1 MSKLTEERQKL
12 ADALDAANQRHRE
25 ALRCARQEGRA
36 DAAQEVT
43 ADLLVFSK
51 DLEAKRVTGTL
62 TELAEKHRELT
73 CEFLRAVEERGLV
86 VTPAG
91 TERGWG
97 VAITD
102 PAIDLEIESTLAEA
116 SEARAA
122 LAAFDAEHGAGRRA
136 KGRRGSED
144 PRCTRRGRP
153 GCNPRADQRRARHGA
168 DDRRPGLAV
177 ARRGRNTRSVNSW
190 LPPAFAET
198 VDRVAAVEGRSKASL
213 VRRAL
218 LAWVAPGGHK

>member
-1 MSKLTEERQKL
+1 VSKLTEERQKL

-122 LAAFDAEHGAGRRA
+122 LAAFDAEHGETLAAEQKAAEAQKIRDALDGD
-136 KGRRGSED
+136 D
-144 PRCTRRGRP
+144 PDAIRELINGARDTALTT
-153 GCNPRADQRRARHGA
+153 AD
-168 DDRRPGLAV
+168 
-177 ARRGRNTRSVNSW
+177 
-190 LPPAFAET
+190 
-198 VDRVAAVEGRSKASL
+198 L
-213 VRRAL
+213 V
-218 LAWVAPGGHK
+218 